1 MHNDNNNDITCW
13 KLFDEVIDAGVDR
26 IILYGPPGTGKTFSA
41 LHGQKRPGQE
51 SYRITCTDDMTNMD
65 VVGGFLPSADGG
77 FDWIEGTGVKAMT
90 GGHRLVVDEIDKA
103 GGDVFATLLNITD
116 SDGSSMWEHPVTGT
130 KHTAAPGY
138 TVIMTT
144 NVEQIEE
151 LPQAL
156 IDRFPVRIRIDR
168 PHPLA
173 LETLPVQWRDYAD
186 RMADAGAQRM
196 SLRLFQSMHK
206 LSQRLGTE
214 KAAKVILGERADAF
228 LQAIAID
235 SMKTIDGAQGTGP
248 ALGNHI

>member
-1 MHNDNNNDITCW
+1 MHDNNDNCW
-13 KLFDEVIDAGVDR
+13 TLFDEVIAAGVDR
-26 IILYGPPGTGKTFSA
+26 VILYGPPGTGKTFTA
-41 LHGQKRPGQE
+41 LHCNKTHTQE

-65 VVGGFLPSADGG
+65 VTGGFLPSADGG
-77 FDWIEGTGVKAMT
+77 FEWIEGAAVKAMT
-90 GGHRLVVDEIDKA
+90 GGGRLVVDEIDKA

-116 SDGSSMWEHPVTGT
+116 SDGSSIWEHPVTGQ
-130 KHTAAPGY
+130 KHTASHGY

-173 LETLPVQWRDYAD
+173 LETLPLAWRDYAD
-186 RMADAGAQRM
+186 RMADAGAERM
-196 SLRLFQSMHK
+196 SLRLFQSLNK

-214 KAAKVILGERADAF
+214 KAAKVILGDRADAF
-228 LQAIAID
+228 LQAVAID
-235 SMKTIDGAQGTGP
+235 TMRPIDSTPTI
-248 ALGNHI
+248 

>member
-1 MHNDNNNDITCW
+1 MNTDNDNCW
-13 KLFDEVIDAGVDR
+13 KLFDEIIDAGVDR
-26 IILYGPPGTGKTFSA
+26 VILYGPPGTGKTFSA
-41 LHGQKRPGQE
+41 LHLNKRPGQE

-65 VVGGFLPSADGG
+65 VTGGFLPSADGG
-77 FDWIEGTGVKAMT
+77 FEWIEGAAVQAMT
-90 GGHRLVVDEIDKA
+90 KGGRLVVDEIDKA

-116 SDGSSMWEHPVTGT
+116 TEGSSVWIHPVTGEQ
-130 KHTAAPGY
+130 HTTLNGY

-144 NVEQIEE
+144 NVEQINE

-173 LETLPVQWRDYAD
+173 LETLPVAWRDYAD
-186 RMADAGAQRM
+186 RMADAGSERM
-196 SLRLFQSMHK
+196 SLRTFQSLNK
-206 LSQRLGTE
+206 LSRRLGTE

-235 SMKTIDGAQGTGP
+235 TMKPITNEP
-248 ALGNHI
+248 AI